1 MYTQYTAAGS
11 VSQRGSKL
19 ITEEVSNCAQPLFLL
34 LFSLLSFLRLSL
46 RSLVPLA
53 HTRLAVVRVVPRLY
67 VVLEALDNTD
77 SVLSFWSLD
86 LDASPDPKKPLLVA
100 FVLHLHDPP
109 GSFNWSS
116 QE

>member
-11 VSQRGSKL
+11 VSQRGSIL
-19 ITEEVSNCAQPLFLL
+19 ITEEVSNCTHPLFLL
-34 LFSLLSFLRLSL
+34 LFLLLSFLRLSL

-86 LDASPDPKKPLLVA
+86 LDTRPDPHEPLLVA